1 MWALAL
7 SVAFLHPVIAS
18 AQVVRG
24 TVRLRDSETV
34 LDQARIIAEDR
45 AGRRLGETLTD
56 ADGAYRLPLKRYSG
70 LPFRVSVTRIGVRPT
85 LSNEIVLAPEDTLET
100 DLWVRA
106 LPNSLVEVRATASAP
121 VTTLNASRLVA
132 ATRRGWK
139 VISPDVVA
147 ERRETSPGLP
157 ELLRSLGIPGLL
169 ISQRPGEC
177 IKTTRLGQCLA
188 LIIDD
193 VLVGGAVHLNPRD
206 IFFLAIV
213 GQAEARAEWGDRAA
227 YGALA
232 VYTRMNGDPT
242 KAPK

>member
-193 VLVGGAVHLNPRD
+193 VLVGGAVYLNPRD